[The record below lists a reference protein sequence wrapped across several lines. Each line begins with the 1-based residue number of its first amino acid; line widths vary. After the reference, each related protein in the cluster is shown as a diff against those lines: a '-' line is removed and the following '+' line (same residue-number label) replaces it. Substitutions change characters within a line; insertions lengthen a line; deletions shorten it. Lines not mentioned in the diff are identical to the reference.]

1 MEGIQLNEFVH
12 HRHSNLVKKGRYF
25 HSKNVYFDFHWSP
38 ALSWSPSAYT
48 LVYFLGY
55 DSKLPQ
61 DLIRNNSHNLLCI
74 VDRSGLDSKGSWF
87 FGNQGEPTTLNFVL
101 SFLEQFSEAKL
112 LDLGNLIFSG
122 KGMGA
127 HIALYC
133 QQKYQSKISVVHNPT
148 TNLLDSEYVKKSK
161 PSLFETI
168 FSSSKP
174 HKFQDLMS
182 LITNENVD
190 QNEIFLTSDIE
201 TQSTRYLEQ
210 VSPLMALSNVKD
222 LGQEQLYFHSIFALM
237 DDHLPPHHQ
246 SVYAPNRV
254 TPPFLEENLQPIKV
268 KVSSR
273 PEYVINDGFDFHLDP
288 YEDRS
293 WRFWFQNLSW
303 LEDHLESLETK
314 ADKEQQFDIIFSK
327 WLCYI
332 IPGKE
337 HDEEFFYHDHSLA
350 YRAMH
355 LMNCS
360 RYASPKTLHVLDLHI
375 ADIGTLLMSPL
386 EDNTLSNHA
395 YDQAVA
401 LFLISHYLS
410 ESDSR
415 KLVWEKTALNR
426 LKRELEYSF
435 TADGVHVENSPSYH
449 HGMITNIHKSL
460 TKVLK
465 TKRHSDI
472 QTYLEQLEK
481 SIPFLRWIIRPDG
494 KVPPIGDSEEK
505 QVSTSLARE
514 IMPDEFQSVAEGMR
528 VFGDGY
534 AIWRSEDKEFHLTLK
549 SCQHGRFH
557 RHDDDC
563 SITLWSK
570 GENLI
575 HDAGLLY
582 YKEKDPDRIFARSP
596 QGHSG
601 FEIPN
606 VKPIRNMLDKNAKKA
621 KVAFVSEMQ
630 ATSTS
635 GMYSNF
641 NIGRTVATD
650 FNKIVIEDWFCQAA
664 IEKGVKQNF
673 IVSGRW
679 KIDFLKDR
687 IMLSDKSLSW
697 SFLVEDERLLTT
709 ASLEEVLISK
719 LKNKT
724 EKAYKLSF
732 IPPTSTTCIT
742 IALNDERPVPPIESK
757 KMVNIRHDK
766 FGDMKLELP
775 IDWSMN
781 PHDSKNWMH
790 HLNSLRWLGKNHPLE
805 DIIEDFY
812 AYHFVDKNRHPYFN
826 TRAGDHTISIRL
838 IKCCKMHEH
847 ASSSAKSL
855 LEKIM
860 KFDISSLLKGSVYRI
875 GHNHGLMADV
885 ALLQASKIS
894 NYCSKTIDIDHIQNR
909 AKQTLSAM
917 FFRDGLT
924 KEHSLSYQL
933 WNLNYAIEYFQ
944 ESSIEPLA
952 EATEEETYRLFSK
965 EFIDHFLV
973 DSTHQ
978 FPIGDSF
985 RKLNLNLYEKVFASK
1000 PQPALGAYRNN
1011 QFSSV
1016 RYENQY
1022 SQMVHATLVSGYN
1035 SHIHKQNDDLSFCL
1049 AIDGEIIIDD
1059 AGYTDTAT
1067 AEEYCFL
1074 ASTGAHSMLTL
1085 PGLAFIDKQGSGS
1098 SSVNPVSEIDGN
1110 YCLSGG
1116 HQRIPNTLIGREVL
1130 ATDHGIAIKDSV
1142 EMSEKLGS
1150 QIVKRRFVI
1159 NPDFNFEILETLGA
1173 SITDLNGKEVLFLHS
1188 KDATF
1193 TPFSEGVYVGKDKR
1207 YTTLVNGFD
1216 VVSDVQNLNTV
1227 QIDFKELR

>member
-1 MEGIQLNEFVH
+1 MNEFVH

-38 ALSWSPSAYT
+38 ALSWSSSAYT

-61 DLIRNNSHNLLCI
+61 DLIRKNSHNLLCI

-87 FGNQGEPTTLNFVL
+87 FGNQGEPTTLNFL
-101 SFLEQFSEAKL
+101 FSFLNQFSEAKL
-112 LDLGNLIFSG
+112 LDLGNLIFAG

-148 TNLLDSEYVKKSK
+148 INLLDSEYVQKSK
-161 PSLFETI
+161 TPLFETI

-174 HKFQDLMS
+174 HEFQDLMS
-182 LITNENVD
+182 LITNENSD

-201 TQSTRYLEQ
+201 TQSTRFLEQ
-210 VSPLMALSNVKD
+210 VSPLMSLSNVND
-222 LGQEQLYFHSIFALM
+222 FGQEQLYFSSIFRLM
-237 DDHLPPHHQ
+237 DDRFASHPQ

-254 TPPFLEENLQPIKV
+254 TLPFLEENLQPIKV

-273 PEYVINDGFDFHLDP
+273 PEYIINDGFDFHLDP

-332 IPGKE
+332 TPGKG

-355 LMNCS
+355 LINCS
-360 RYASPKTLHVLDLHI
+360 RYASPKTLPVLDLHI

-401 LFLISHYLS
+401 LFLVSHYLP
-410 ESDSR
+410 ESDGR
-415 KLVWEKTALNR
+415 KLVWEKTALDR

-494 KVPPIGDSEEK
+494 KVPAIGDSEEK

-534 AIWRSEDKEFHLTLK
+534 AIWRSEDKDFHLTLK

-582 YKEKDPDRIFARSP
+582 YKEKDPNRIFARSP

-606 VKPIRNMLDKNAKKA
+606 IKPIRNMLDKNAKKA
-621 KVAFVSEMQ
+621 KVAFVSEMK
-630 ATSTS
+630 ATSTL

-641 NIGRTVATD
+641 KIGRTVETD
-650 FNKIVIEDWFCQAA
+650 FNKIVIEDRFCQAA

-673 IVSGRW
+673 IVSSRW

-687 IMLSDKSLSW
+687 IMLSDKSLCW
-697 SFLVEDERLLTT
+697 SFLVEDERLLAT
-709 ASLEEVLISK
+709 ASLDEVLISK

-732 IPPTSTTCIT
+732 TPPTSTTRIT
-742 IALNDERPVPPIESK
+742 LALNDERPDLPIESK
-757 KMVNIRHDK
+757 KMVNISHDK

-781 PHDSKNWMH
+781 PHGSKNWMH

-860 KFDISSLLKGSVYRI
+860 KFDVSSLLKESVYRI

-894 NYCSKTIDIDHIQNR
+894 KYCSEIIDIHHVQER
-909 AKQTLSAM
+909 ATQTLSDM
-917 FFRDGLT
+917 FFQNGLT

-933 WNLNYAIEYFQ
+933 WNLNYAIEYFL
-944 ESSIEPLA
+944 ESSIESLA
-952 EATEEETYRLFSK
+952 EASNEETFRLFSK

-985 RKLNLNLYEKVFASK
+985 RKLNVNLYEKVFTSK
-1000 PQPALGAYRNN
+1000 PLPVSGTYHNE

-1016 RYENQY
+1016 RYGNQY

-1035 SHIHKQNDDLSFCL
+1035 SHIHKQDDDLSFCL

-1067 AEEYCFL
+1067 AEEYSFL
-1074 ASTGAHSMLTL
+1074 ASTDAHSMLTL
-1085 PGLAFIDKQGSGS
+1085 PGLEFLENQGKSE
-1098 SSVNPVSEIDGN
+1098 SSVNPVSEIDGT
-1110 YCLSGG
+1110 YCLSGI
-1116 HQRIPNTLIGREVL
+1116 HHRIPKIVIEREVL
-1130 ATDHGIAIKDSV
+1130 ATDHGIRINDSV
-1142 EMSEKLGS
+1142 ETSEKLES

-1159 NPDFNFEILETLGA
+1159 NPDFNFEILDTLGA
-1173 SITDLNGKEVLFLHS
+1173 SITDLNGKEVLFVHS

-1193 TPFSEGVYVGKDKR
+1193 TPFSEGVYVGEDKR
-1207 YTTLVNGFD
+1207 HTTPLKGFD
-1216 VVSDVQNLNTV
+1216 VISDVQNLNTV
-1227 QIDFKELR
+1227 EIDFQELR

>member
-25 HSKNVYFDFHWSP
+25 HSKNVFFDFHWSP

-55 DSKLPQ
+55 NSKLPQ
-61 DLIRNNSHNLLCI
+61 DLIRNKSHNLLCI

-87 FGNQGEPTTLNFVL
+87 FGNQGEPTTLNFLL
-101 SFLEQFSEAKL
+101 SFLKQFSEAQL
-112 LDLGNLIFSG
+112 LDLGKLIFAG

-133 QQKYQSKISVVHNPT
+133 QQKYQSKISFVHNPI
-148 TNLLDSEYVKKSK
+148 TNLLDSEYMQKSK
-161 PSLFETI
+161 TPLFETI

-174 HKFQDLMS
+174 HEFQNLIS
-182 LITNENVD
+182 LITNDNLY
-190 QNEIFLTSDIE
+190 QSEIFLTSDIE
-201 TQSTRYLEQ
+201 PQSTRFLEQ

-237 DDHLPPHHQ
+237 DDHLAPHPQ
-246 SVYAPNRV
+246 PVYAPNRV
-254 TPPFLEENLQPIKV
+254 TLPLLGENLQPIKV

-273 PEYVINDGFDFHLDP
+273 PEYIINDGFDFHLDP

-303 LEDHLESLETK
+303 LENHLESLETK

-327 WLCYI
+327 WLYYI
-332 IPGKE
+332 TPGKG

-355 LMNCS
+355 LINCS
-360 RYASPKTLHVLDLHI
+360 QYASPKTLHVLDLHI

-401 LFLISHYLS
+401 LFLASHYLP
-410 ESDSR
+410 ESDGR
-415 KLVWEKTALNR
+415 KLVWEKTALDR

-494 KVPPIGDSEEK
+494 KVPAIGDSEEK

-534 AIWRSEDKEFHLTLK
+534 AIWRSEDKDFHLTLK

-563 SITLWSK
+563 SITLWLK

-582 YKEKDPDRIFARSP
+582 YKEKDPNRIFARSP

-621 KVAFVSEMQ
+621 KVAFVSEMK
-630 ATSTS
+630 ATSTV

-641 NIGRTVATD
+641 NISRTIETD
-650 FNKIVIEDWFCQAA
+650 LNKIVIEDRFCQAA

-673 IVSGRW
+673 IVSSRW

-687 IMLSDKSLSW
+687 IMLSDKSLCW
-697 SFLVEDERLLTT
+697 SFLVEDEHLLAT
-709 ASLEEVLISK
+709 ASLDEVLISK

-732 IPPTSTTCIT
+732 TPPTSTTRIT
-742 IALNDERPVPPIESK
+742 LALNDERPNLPIQNK
-757 KMVNIRHDK
+757 KIVNIRHDK

-838 IKCCKMHEH
+838 IKCCKMHEN
-847 ASSSAKSL
+847 ASSSTKSL

-860 KFDISSLLKGSVYRI
+860 KFDVSSLLKESVYRI

-894 NYCSKTIDIDHIQNR
+894 KYCSEIIDIHHVQER
-909 AKQTLSAM
+909 AKQTLSDM
-917 FFRDGLT
+917 FFQNGLT

-933 WNLNYAIEYFQ
+933 WNLNYAIEFFR
-944 ESSIEPLA
+944 ESSIESLA
-952 EATEEETYRLFSK
+952 EASNEKTFRLFSK

-985 RKLNLNLYEKVFASK
+985 RKLNVNLYEKVFTSK
-1000 PQPALGAYRNN
+1000 PLPVSGTYHNE

-1035 SHIHKQNDDLSFCL
+1035 SHIHKQDDDLSFCL
-1049 AIDGEIIIDD
+1049 AIDGKIIIDD

-1067 AEEYCFL
+1067 AEQYAFL
-1074 ASTGAHSMLTL
+1074 ASTDAHSMLTL
-1085 PGLAFIDKQGSGS
+1085 PGMEFLENQGRDKSNINS
-1098 SSVNPVSEIDGN
+1098 ISEIDGN
-1110 YCLSGG
+1110 YSLSGT
-1116 HQRIPNTLIGREVL
+1116 HRRISKTLIEREIL
-1130 ATDHGIAIKDSV
+1130 ATTHSIRINDSV
-1142 EMSEKLGS
+1142 ETSEKLES

-1159 NPDFNFEILETLGA
+1159 NPDFNFEIIDTLGA
-1173 SITDLNGKEVLFLHS
+1173 SITDLNGKEVLFVHS

-1207 YTTLVNGFD
+1207 HTTLLKGFD
-1216 VVSDVQNLNTV
+1216 VIHNIGNLDAIM
-1227 QIDFKELR
+1227 IDFRK